1 MSLLAVRGAA
11 SRRGAGPSWCGAAPL
26 SSYWGTN
33 MTQGPAQRPV
43 RVLVVDDHADVRFLL
58 RAILEDAAPA
68 VVFAGEASG
77 AEEALAALAALEP
90 DVVVLDAR
98 MPRVDGFEA
107 AEMLLARRPDLPILL
122 CSALVDDDIRSRAE
136 EERAVAR
143 IAAGQQGMVTV
154 EQLRAAGFGPN
165 AISRRA
171 DGGWLAH
178 RRCGGR
184 RGLAGAQAGRRGRRL
199 RIPRDACCV
208 RARSP
213 PRRPL
218 ESRER
223 PFLVRRNDLGFDAHP
238 ARGVNL
244 A

>member
-11 SRRGAGPSWCGAAPL
+11 SRRGARPLRCGAAPL

-77 AEEALAALAALEP
+77 AEEALAALEP

-136 EERAVAR
+136 
-143 IAAGQQGMVTV
+143 AAGIASCLSKDHF
-154 EQLRAAGFGPN
+154 EA
-165 AISRRA
+165 
-171 DGGWLAH
+171 
-178 RRCGGR
+178 
-184 RGLAGAQAGRRGRRL
+184 
-199 RIPRDACCV
+199 IPRV
-208 RARSP
+208 I
-213 PRRPL
+213 L
-218 ESRER
+218 E
-223 PFLVRRNDLGFDAHP
+223 LVT
-238 ARGVNL
+238 
-244 A
+244 